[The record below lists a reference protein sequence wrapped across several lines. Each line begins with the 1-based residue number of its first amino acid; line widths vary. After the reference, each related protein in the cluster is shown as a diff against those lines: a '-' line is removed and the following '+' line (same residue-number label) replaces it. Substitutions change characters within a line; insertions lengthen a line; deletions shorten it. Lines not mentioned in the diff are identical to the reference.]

1 MDLGGEPIWEV
12 QFLPGSGGRVRRLV
26 VTRRGLRRIGAALAL
41 AALLVLAII
50 GVLPVGLHGIFARFT
65 VDTVRREN
73 RRLRLDGEGMVERA
87 EAVAAQTHGLL
98 VRAKRLAW
106 VVGAKG
112 PGLAP
117 SEDPPAAAAG
127 DAALA
132 SWLEAR
138 LPEIDA
144 LAETLARS
152 SAAPPCPHVS
162 LPTGPPVAAG
172 RAVPVSVFG
181 WRVSPFTGK
190 KEAHHGVTLAAPEGE
205 AVLAA
210 GAGRVAYAGASRERR
225 ANEWSP
231 FGNMV
236 VLDHGGGVFSLYGHL
251 KDLAVKRGQ
260 SVSRGARLGR
270 IGQSGWTRVPALY
283 FEVRWPLPGGSRPV
297 DPALFLLTLPV
308 ADLPGLLA
316 DPTSGLPA
324 DFAVLKNIGVA

>member
-1 MDLGGEPIWEV
+1 MDLGSEPVWEL

-26 VTRRGLRRIGAALAL
+26 VTRRGLRGIAAALMAL
-41 AALLVLAII
+41 ALLVLAIL

-73 RRLRLDGEGMVERA
+73 RQLRSEGESIEERA
-87 EAVAAQTHGLL
+87 AAVAAQAHGVLG
-98 VRAKRLAW
+98 RARRLAW
-106 VVGAKG
+106 VVGARDGG
-112 PGLAP
+112 PP
-117 SEDPPAAAAG
+117 VHEDPPAPGAG

-138 LPEIDA
+138 LPEIEA

-152 SAAPPCPHVS
+152 SAAPPCPFAS

-172 RAVPVSVFG
+172 RAVPVAVFG
-181 WRVSPFTGK
+181 WRLSPFTGK
-190 KEAHHGVTLAAPEGE
+190 REAHHGVTLAAPEGD

-210 GAGRVAYAGASRERR
+210 GAGKVAYAGASRERR
-225 ANEWSP
+225 VNEWSP
-231 FGNMV
+231 FGNLV

-260 SVSRGARLGR
+260 SVSRGAGLGR

-297 DPALFLLTLPV
+297 DPALFCLSLPV

-316 DPTSGLPA
+316 DPTAGLPA
-324 DFAVLKNIGVA
+324 DFAVLEHIGVT